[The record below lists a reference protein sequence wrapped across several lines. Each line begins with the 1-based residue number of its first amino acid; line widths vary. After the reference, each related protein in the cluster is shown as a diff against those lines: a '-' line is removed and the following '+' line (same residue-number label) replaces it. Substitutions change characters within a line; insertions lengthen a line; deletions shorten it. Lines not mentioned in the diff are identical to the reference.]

1 MRAAATRR
9 VIAAALPNTLT
20 ASRIAAAPIL
30 VLAATS
36 ERSPMLALGIAILAA
51 LTDFLDGA
59 SARALGETS
68 DFGAVFDP
76 IADKMFVLTA
86 LVLFLGDGGLGRLN
100 EWAVY
105 IVLWREIITAGFRDY
120 ARAQGF
126 GASVSFAAK
135 LKTATQYAA
144 VILLFASRIETR
156 SSNTLFIAGAGLVWA
171 SAILALYSAADY
183 IWRARRRA
191 WK

>member
-1 MRAAATRR
+1 MREASTRC
-9 VIAAALPNTLT
+9 ILAAALPNILT

-30 VLAATS
+30 VLAATR
-36 ERSPMLALGIAILAA
+36 ESPMFAAGIAVFAA

-59 SARALGETS
+59 AARALEETS

-86 LVLFLGDGGLGRLN
+86 LVLLLSNGTLSGPN
-100 EWAVY
+100 AWAVY
-105 IVLWREIITAGFRDY
+105 IILWREILTAGFRDY

-126 GASVSFAAK
+126 GASVSIAAK
-135 LKTATQYAA
+135 LKTATQYSG
-144 VILLFASRIETR
+144 VILLFASRIEAQT
-156 SSNTLFIAGAGLVWA
+156 SVILFNAGVSLVWA
-171 SAILALYSAADY
+171 SAVLALYSAADY
-183 IWRARRRA
+183 LWRARRRA

>member
-1 MRAAATRR
+1 MRGASARR
-9 VIAAALPNTLT
+9 LVAAALPNMLT

-30 VLAATS
+30 VLAAS
-36 ERSPMLALGIAILAA
+36 DSPVLAAGIAIFAA

-59 SARALGETS
+59 AARALGGAS

-76 IADKMFVLTA
+76 LADKMFVLTA
-86 LVLFLGDGGLGRLN
+86 LVLLLNGSSLTGLN
-100 EWAVY
+100 AWAVY
-105 IVLWREIITAGFRDY
+105 IILWREILTAGFRDY

-135 LKTATQYAA
+135 LKTATQYSA
-144 VILLFASRIETR
+144 VILLFASRIEAQA
-156 SSNTLFIAGAGLVWA
+156 SDILFIAGAGLVWA
-171 SAILALYSAADY
+171 SAVLALYSAADY
-183 IWRARRRA
+183 LWRARRRA